1 MKKRS
6 SWKEYFFSICE
17 LVATRSTC
25 IRKDVGCVI
34 VSEDKRILAT
44 GYNGAPRKAKHCT
57 KETCLRKD
65 ALKGQDLHKC
75 KAVHAEQNAIAQ
87 AAEYGIP
94 LKNSIMY
101 CTDKPCNICI
111 KIIINTGIKTV
122 YYKNDYPDDQTD
134 TLMLE
139 PDIPLELIKVK

>member
-1 MKKRS
+1 MKNRP

-25 IRKDVGCVI
+25 IRKDVGCII

-44 GYNGAPRKAKHCT
+44 GYNGAPRKTKHCT
-57 KETCLRKD
+57 EETCLRKNE
-65 ALKGQDLHKC
+65 KSGEGLHKC

-94 LKNSIMY
+94 LKNSILY
-101 CTDKPCNICI
+101 CTDKPCYICI
-111 KIIINTGIKTV
+111 KIIINAGIKTV
-122 YYKNDYPDDQTD
+122 YYKKDYPDTQTD
-134 TLMLE
+134 ILMLE
-139 PDIPLELIKVK
+139 PDLPLELIKVK